1 MDTDKE
7 LSKFVKKQ
15 SKPNFSVIHRR
26 FDKTNALINP
36 PIFFRMNFSKWFLAG
51 LASAVFASSS
61 VSAQVKK
68 SVARPVPKPAAR
80 PAMKSTKP
88 APATG
93 AISSPQ
99 DSISY
104 SIGLF
109 MAQSLKQSG
118 MTDLNNALVTQGLQ
132 DAMKGGNTRLS
143 IEQAGKIMNAFT
155 QKQQAVK
162 NAESMKES
170 ADNKKIGDEF
180 LTANKAKAG
189 ITTTASGL
197 QYSIEKEGTGPKPTS
212 TDRVK
217 VHYAGTLLDGTEF
230 DSSVK
235 RGQPAEF
242 GVTQVIKGWTEALQL
257 MPVGSK
263 WKLYIPSDLAYGDR
277 GAGADIKPGSTLVFD
292 VELLDIV
299 K

>member
-1 MDTDKE
+1 M
-7 LSKFVKKQ
+7 KFPQ
-15 SKPNFSVIHRR
+15 W
-26 FDKTNALINP
+26 L
-36 PIFFRMNFSKWFLAG
+36 LAG
-51 LASAVFASSS
+51 LVSAVFTTSS

-68 SVARPVPKPAAR
+68 SATRPVPKPAAR
-80 PAMKSTKP
+80 PAVKPVKP
-88 APATG
+88 APAAG

-109 MAQSLKQSG
+109 MAQSLKQNG
-118 MTDLNNALVTQGLQ
+118 MTDLNSALVTQGLR
-132 DAMKGGNTRLS
+132 DAMSGGNTRLTM
-143 IEQAGKIMNAFT
+143 EQASTCMNAYQ
-155 QKQQAVK
+155 QKQSAAK
-162 NAESMKES
+162 NTESMKES
-170 ADNKKIGDEF
+170 AENKKIGDENKKIGDEF

-189 ITTTASGL
+189 VMTTASGL
-197 QYSIEKEGTGPKPTS
+197 QYSIEKEGTGPKPTG

-217 VHYAGTLLDGTEF
+217 VHYIGKLLDGSEF